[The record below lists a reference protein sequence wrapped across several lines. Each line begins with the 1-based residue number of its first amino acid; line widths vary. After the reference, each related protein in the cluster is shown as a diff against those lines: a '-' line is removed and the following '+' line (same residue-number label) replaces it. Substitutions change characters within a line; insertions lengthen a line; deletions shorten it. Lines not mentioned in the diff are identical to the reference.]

1 MFIKTPLLILI
12 ALGAIML
19 AACDASKD
27 TADAPTEAAESAAD
41 VTTEAA
47 EDAADVTKETIE

>member
-27 TADAPTEAAESAAD
+27 AADVTTEAVEDAAD

-47 EDAADVTKETIE
+47 EDAADATKEAIE

>member
-19 AACDASKD
+19 TGCDASKD
-27 TADAPTEAAESAAD
+27 AADA
-41 VTTEAA
+41 TTEAA
-47 EDAADVTKETIE
+47 EDAANVTTEAAENAADATKEAIE